1 MWGPHLLLTAPLGI
15 VNVHTYTGLC
25 WNSDQYLL
33 SGTRKDHPV
42 GCQAGWMGGW
52 FASTA
57 FLPPCWVY
65 PIGELQKRRPWAG
78 SCFNTWPSSSI
89 SFSFL
94 GIVSLRG
101 VYPDLDIEETGN
113 FIYILRILCENLHQ
127 FPLPIFPPNSLVSF
141 SFFSNLWTLTFKH
154 THKHMYRCTHAKL
167 SHWPSLGH
175 MCVCGLWLGG

>member
-25 WNSDQYLL
+25 RNSDQYLL

-42 GCQAGWMGGW
+42 GCQAGWVGGW
-52 FASTA
+52 FASTT
-57 FLPPCWVY
+57 FLLPCWVY

-78 SCFNTWPSSSI
+78 SCSNTWPSSSI

-101 VYPDLDIEETGN
+101 IYPDLDIEETGN
-113 FIYILRILCENLHQ
+113 FIYIFWEFCVRICINSPFLSSLQIPLCH
-127 FPLPIFPPNSLVSF
+127 FHF
-141 SFFSNLWTLTFKH
+141 SQIYELLLLNTH
-154 THKHMYRCTHAKL
+154 TNTCTDVHTQN
-167 SHWPSLGH
+167 
-175 MCVCGLWLGG
+175 